1 MADGVNCGNCGAP
14 VQGQPGVMR
23 CPYCGGRVDI
33 PLVAAPPRQLLEE
46 ERPEER
52 DRARRHDNYDED
64 NEPEERSES
73 SGANVGAII
82 GAVVAFVVVSIMI
95 GALVSSRSKKK
106 TSAKDER
113 RPVTAVATNQT
124 KTKPAPPPSDTESV
138 VVPSC
143 TCAFGDGQSTP
154 LVTLSLKAPPIV
166 DPLRPLYLGIKRQ
179 SGFTTEL
186 RTSTLQI
193 SSPTVLSPPDGT
205 FPTHMG
211 IACDAG
217 VYVLVAD
224 KVATGWSSVSATWKW
239 TTALPATMVDGAD
252 AGAPPPPKNT
262 VFSTFCTPLATQNGN
277 ATIALAGGRRATLS
291 LKDGKL
297 R

>member
-1 MADGVNCGNCGAP
+1 
-14 VQGQPGVMR
+14 MR
-23 CPYCGGRVDI
+23 CPYCGARVDI
-33 PLVAAPPRQLLEE
+33 PLAAPPPRQLLEE

-52 DRARRHDNYDED
+52 ARARRHDNYDED
-64 NEPEERSES
+64 NEREERSSS

-82 GAVVAFVVVSIMI
+82 GAVVAFVLLSITI
-95 GALVSSRSKKK
+95 GALASGRSKKK
-106 TSAKDER
+106 TSTKDER
-113 RPVTAVATNQT
+113 RPVTVAATT
-124 KTKPAPPPSDTESV
+124 KAKPTPPPSDTESV

-186 RTSTLQI
+186 HTTTLQV

-211 IACDAG
+211 VACDTG

-239 TTALPATMVDGAD
+239 TTALPATMVDGAPSE

-262 VFSTFCTPLATQNGN
+262 VFSTYCTPLATQNGN
-277 ATIALAGGRRATLS
+277 ATIALANGRRATLS